1 MDQSRKSPQT
11 SSMTTDELR
20 AWLRAWVVSTTG
32 LPEEDIT
39 DDKPMETFG
48 LSSRDVVVLS
58 GELENLLHVQLDAT
72 IAYEYPTIGALAK
85 RLIDGPATSARATAQ
100 ARTGRQ
106 RRRYPGCARH
116 CHCWHGG
123 ALPRR
128 EQYQ

>member
-32 LPEEDIT
+32 LPEEDVT

-58 GELENLLHVQLDAT
+58 GELETFCMCSWTPRSPMNTQRSA
-72 IAYEYPTIGALAK
+72 PLAK
-85 RLIDGPATSARATAQ
+85 RLIDAPQTPPEPRHRPAP
-100 ARTGRQ
+100 
-106 RRRYPGCARH
+106 PG
-116 CHCWHGG
+116 
-123 ALPRR
+123 
-128 EQYQ
+128 